1 MYIAPKN
8 QKESFWMTSK
18 DSKKLVHKWRSQ
30 EDSILVGRK
39 TAEIDNPKLTVRE
52 FDGENPIRIVIDK
65 DLQLSNNINL
75 YKDDSITFI
84 FNEIKEKSEGSNFF
98 IKINFINMIDN
109 ILSELYKQ
117 NIQSIIIEGGNKTL
131 QSFIKKDM
139 WDEARVF
146 TTNNQLEDGVKSP
159 KIFGKK
165 IYTKQIDS
173 DRLEIIIPR

>member
-1 MYIAPKN
+1 MV
-8 QKESFWMTSK
+8 E
-18 DSKKLVHKWRSQ
+18 KLP
-30 EDSILVGRK
+30 
-39 TAEIDNPKLTVRE
+39 EIDNPKLTVRE
-52 FDGENPIRIVIDK
+52 FDGENPIRVVIDK

-75 YKDDSITFI
+75 YNDDSITFI

-139 WDEARVF
+139 WDEARIF

-159 KIFGKK
+159 KIYGKT
-165 IYTKQIDS
+165 IYTEQIDS
-173 DRLEIIIPR
+173 DRLEVIIPR